1 MVHGTFDTNTSNT
14 FFPFAVAV
22 AAMFRPC
29 RMELTVTLTTWQE
42 EKIFI
47 TLNYTILKR
56 KIKYTH
62 TFYVSDCYFISIE

>member
-1 MVHGTFDTNTSNT
+1 MVHGTFDTNNSNT
-14 FFPFAVAV
+14 FFPVAV

-29 RMELTVTLTTWQE
+29 LMEITVTLTTWQE

-56 KIKYTH
+56 KISLCD
-62 TFYVSDCYFISIE
+62 TFYVSDCYFIRIV